1 MKVPQPVYVLYM
13 KMNQLK
19 YQTEYDYMYV
29 TV

>member
-1 MKVPQPVYVLYM
+1 MKVPQSVYVLYM

-19 YQTEYDYMYV
+19 YQKYDYVYV